1 MLTSASDTSP
11 FAKDSDFFRSRG
23 SASLAND
30 KDFLKLRI
38 SSAAGFLDVPGCS
51 SRVLSIS
58 PGTSSSDEQASE
70 SEFRAN
76 KGPKFSLDRLVVD
89 CPSLNLVDD
98 LTGVCIPGVEGMC
111 TPGEAAGVFSMTL
124 LMGVLAWGLA
134 GVEKPFCGVVL
145 NFRDRMEEDCC
156 FTGVKRGDSGVC
168 C

>member
-51 SRVLSIS
+51 SRVHPIP

-76 KGPKFSLDRLVVD
+76 KGPKFTLDRLVVD

-111 TPGEAAGVFSMTL
+111 TPGDAAGVFSMTL
-124 LMGVLAWGLA
+124 LMGVLAWEFA

-145 NFRDRMEEDCC
+145 NFRDRMEEVCC
-156 FTGVKRGDSGVC
+156 FTGVRRGDSGVC